1 MDDRVIIWGI
11 LMHVQFLYNI
21 SEFLHFF
28 PELCDSRGPLRGLQG
43 PGGGPQG
50 GTLYMY
56 PPAII

>member
-43 PGGGPQG
+43 PRGGPPDG
-50 GTLYMY
+50 VPYMGT
-56 PPAII
+56 PQQ